1 MEIVRCKRC
10 GRILKNQKSIQLGY
24 GNTCYRIFQLNKP
37 EQPEQLDMKEI
48 KTFIT
53 SEIQKALEEFNFN
66 RPMINNNTENNGKIP
81 IKNTKMPKFDPLE
94 ANKRLVVKELKE
106 QLQKGINNILQKVG
120 SFDTQINFL
129 EVLVGIPA

>member
-37 EQPEQLDMKEI
+37 KQPEQLDMKEI

-66 RPMINNNTENNGKIP
+66 RPMINNNTENNGKSP
-81 IKNTKMPKFDPLE
+81 IKNTKLTECFFID
-94 ANKRLVVKELKE
+94 
-106 QLQKGINNILQKVG
+106 
-120 SFDTQINFL
+120 
-129 EVLVGIPA
+129 